1 MLLALEQAAPVLVQD
16 GWLCTGCIGPGKG
29 KDGFGAGLTG
39 LRESK
44 LTSDDMSLMV
54 YKYF

>member
-1 MLLALEQAAPVLVQD
+1 MLLTLEQAAPVLVQD